1 MEFSIDLQKAFN
13 RYTQGTLT
21 LSGGIGIYKS
31 GYPVSIM
38 AKEVEGLE
46 SQAKNIDG
54 KNALTLFQDNDV
66 QLIFKWELLN
76 RKVLGE
82 KFQLI
87 QTFFETNHGYGNNF
101 LYHLLEL
108 MKHQEDKINLAR
120 YVYILSRMEPDEKS
134 EKQIKESY
142 HHFSR
147 QMYEWIQDENSR
159 KELIAAI
166 YIYIYL
172 SREEKE
178 EEENE
183 N

>member
-1 MEFSIDLQKAFN
+1 
-13 RYTQGTLT
+13 
-21 LSGGIGIYKS
+21 
-31 GYPVSIM
+31 
-38 AKEVEGLE
+38 
-46 SQAKNIDG
+46 
-54 KNALTLFQDNDV
+54 
-66 QLIFKWELLN
+66 
-76 RKVLGE
+76 
-82 KFQLI
+82 
-87 QTFFETNHGYGNNF
+87 
-101 LYHLLEL
+101 